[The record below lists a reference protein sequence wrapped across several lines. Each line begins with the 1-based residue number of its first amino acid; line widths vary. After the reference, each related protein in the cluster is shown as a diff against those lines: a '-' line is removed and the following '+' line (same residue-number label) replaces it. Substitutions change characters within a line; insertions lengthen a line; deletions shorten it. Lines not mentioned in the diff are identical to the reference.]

1 MLQFIFGKKKKKVVK
16 AIEIIY
22 KYNDLESDNLYKDYG
37 HTANKNENFYFDKNL
52 RSNTLEKI

>member
-1 MLQFIFGKKKKKVVK
+1 MFGKKKKKVVK

-22 KYNDLESDNLYKDYG
+22 KYNDLESDNLYNEYG
-37 HTANKNENFYFDKNL
+37 HTVNKNENFYFDKNKNL